1 MNEAAYLIRLAAWLA
16 RSLGETAPILGDLT
30 TDSVGIDLPPVVLQG
45 PTVVT
50 AAHQAQAGATKVR
63 DAGAHLEIAAGASHE
78 MQMLAPVLGTG
89 GGLAGFFTRLGGAPQ
104 GLQAGN
110 YPAPISHPHV
120 PAPASHFS
128 H

>member
-16 RSLGETAPILGDLT
+16 RSLGETAPILVDLT

-63 DAGAHLEIAAGASHE
+63 DAGAHLEIAAGGSKQ
-78 MQMLAPVLGTG
+78 MQKVAPPLELG
-89 GGLAGFFTRLGGAPQ
+89 GGVGGFFTRLAGAPH
-104 GLQAGN
+104 GAKGDSN
-110 YPAPISHPHV
+110 RATDPPPARLR
-120 PAPASHFS
+120 A
-128 H
+128 